1 MTTLQAATNV
11 TPNVVRADTRST
23 ILDAAER
30 LFAEEGIGATSIRTI
45 IAAAAVNSA
54 AVHYHFGSKEQL
66 ITDVFQR
73 RASLITSERLRLL
86 QAIPANA
93 TPAAKLEAIVRA
105 FLKPGLF
112 GADKSR
118 LIAQRYAMFRARL
131 VAENTAL
138 ARELMSKGF
147 DDSCR
152 QFVTALGEVTPAFS
166 TRDLHWRMHAML
178 GLLVYTMTR
187 SNRIVSITHGACDPT
202 DDDAALEELVKITVD
217 IFRPGLAVPA
227 DGLTAKV
234 AEGIISVPV
243 GN

>member
-1 MTTLQAATNV
+1 MTTPQAAADAP
-11 TPNVVRADTRST
+11 PNASRANTRDT
-23 ILDAAER
+23 ILDVAEK
-30 LFAEEGIGATSIRTI
+30 LFAEEGIGATSIRAI

-86 QAIPANA
+86 EAIPVD
-93 TPAAKLEAIVRA
+93 TPAAARLEAIVRA

-112 GADKSR
+112 GADKSK

-138 ARELMSKGF
+138 ARELMAQGF
-147 DDSCR
+147 DESCR
-152 QFVTALGEVTPAFS
+152 RFVAALGEVTPAFS

-187 SNRIVSITHGACDPT
+187 SNRIVSITKGACDPT
-202 DDDAALEELVKITVD
+202 DDDAALEELVKITID
-217 IFRPGLAVPA
+217 IFRPGLAATNVHTTDGVVAKSGVP
-227 DGLTAKV
+227 LP
-234 AEGIISVPV
+234 S
-243 GN
+243 